1 MNYIQR
7 AVEKDIKSSMFK
19 GKAIIVFGARQV
31 GKTTMIEN
39 ILKKELKK
47 NEVLCLNGDDTDIRQ
62 LFREYNEVKLRN
74 LISGR
79 KILFIDEAQ
88 RIPDVGLIIKIFVD
102 RIKEIQ
108 VIVSGSSALELS
120 SGIQEPLTGRKYEFY
135 LYPFSFDE
143 LSNKKGILHEKRY
156 LETRLIYGSY
166 PEIVNDFDNAEKHIK
181 LLAGSYLYKD
191 LFILE
196 EIKKPICFENLL
208 KALALQI
215 GSEVN
220 YSELARMI
228 GINKNTVERYI
239 DLLEKA
245 FIIFSLKALSRNVR
259 NEIKKGQKI
268 YFYDCGI
275 RNAIIGNFSV
285 LDSRSDKGVLWENYI
300 ISERIKFRREN
311 IKSYFWRTVQQQE
324 IDYIEVED
332 DIFNAYEI
340 KWNPN
345 KKYKLSKTFSGK
357 YINNNFDVINKN
369 NYDDFLNSQS
379 LFQE

>member
-1 MNYIQR
+1 M
-7 AVEKDIKSSMFK
+7 
-19 GKAIIVFGARQV
+19 
-31 GKTTMIEN
+31 
-39 ILKKELKK
+39 
-47 NEVLCLNGDDTDIRQ
+47 
-62 LFREYNEVKLRN
+62 
-74 LISGR
+74 
-79 KILFIDEAQ
+79 EA
-88 RIPDVGLIIKIFVD
+88 
-102 RIKEIQ
+102 
-108 VIVSGSSALELS
+108 
-120 SGIQEPLTGRKYEFY
+120 
-135 LYPFSFDE
+135 
-143 LSNKKGILHEKRY
+143 
-156 LETRLIYGSY
+156 RLIYGSY
-166 PEIVNDFDNAEKHIK
+166 PEIVKDFDNAEKHIK

-196 EIKKPICFENLL
+196 EIKKPVCFENLL

-245 FIIFSLKALSRNVR
+245 FIIFSLKALSGNVR

-275 RNAIIGNFSV
+275 RNAIIGNFSS
-285 LDSRSDKGVLWENYI
+285 LDSRNDKGVLLENYI
-300 ISERIKFRREN
+300 ISERIKVKKEN

-324 IDYIEVED
+324 IDYIEVEN

-345 KKYKLSKTFSGK
+345 KKYKLSKTFSEK
-357 YINNNFDVINKN
+357 YIKNNFKVINKN
-369 NYDDFLNSQS
+369 NYDD
-379 LFQE
+379 LFSRSI

>member
-1 MNYIQR
+1 MNYISR
-7 AVEKDIKSSMFK
+7 TVEKEIKSSMFK
-19 GKAIIVFGARQV
+19 GKAVIVFGARQA

-39 ILKKELKK
+39 ILKKQLKE
-47 NEVLCLNGDDTDIRQ
+47 NEVLYLNGDDTDVRQ

-74 LISGR
+74 LIGGR

-88 RIPDVGLIIKIFVD
+88 RIPDIGLIIKIFVD

-108 VIVSGSSALELS
+108 VVASGSSALELS

-143 LSNKKGILHEKRY
+143 LSNKKGILEEKRN
-156 LETRLIYGSY
+156 LETRLVYGSY
-166 PEIVNDFDNAEKHIK
+166 PEIVNDFDNGEKHLK
-181 LLAGSYLYKD
+181 LIAGSYLYKD

-196 EIKKPICFENLL
+196 EIKKPVHFENLL

-245 FIIFSLKALSRNVR
+245 FVIFSLKALSRNVR
-259 NEIKKGQKI
+259 TEIKKGQKI

-275 RNAIIGNFSV
+275 RNAIIGNFSA
-285 LDSRSDKGVLWENYI
+285 LDCRSDKGALWENYI
-300 ISERIKFRREN
+300 ISERIKVKKEN
-311 IKSYFWRTVQQQE
+311 KKSYFWRTVQQQE
-324 IDYIEVED
+324 IDYIEAEND
-332 DIFNAYEI
+332 LFNAYEI

-345 KKYKLSKTFSGK
+345 KKYKLSKTFSEK
-357 YINNNFDVINKN
+357 YIKNNFTVINKN
-369 NYDDFLNSQS
+369 NYDD
-379 LFQE
+379 LFSRSI

>member
-1 MNYIQR
+1 MNYIER
-7 AVEKDIKSSMFK
+7 TIEKDIKSSMFK
-19 GKAIIVFGARQV
+19 GKAIIVFGARQA

-39 ILKKELKK
+39 ILKNELKENK
-47 NEVLCLNGDDTDIRQ
+47 VLYLNGDDTDVRQ
-62 LFREYNEVKLRN
+62 LFREYNAVKLKR
-74 LISGR
+74 LTSG
-79 KILFIDEAQ
+79 KEILFIDEAQ
-88 RIPDVGLIIKIFVD
+88 RIPDIGLIIKIFTD
-102 RIKEIQ
+102 RIKDVQ
-108 VIVSGSSALELS
+108 VIASGSSALELS

-135 LYPFSFDE
+135 LYPFSFIE
-143 LSNKKGILHEKRY
+143 LANKKGILEEKRN

-166 PEIVNDFDNAEKHIK
+166 PEIVNDFDNGEKHLK
-181 LLAGSYLYKD
+181 LIAGSYLYKD

-196 EIKKPICFENLL
+196 EIKKPVHFENLL

-259 NEIKKGQKI
+259 TEIKKGQKI

-275 RNAIIGNFSV
+275 RNAIIGNFSS
-285 LDSRSDKGVLWENYI
+285 LDSRNDKGILWENYI
-300 ISERIKFRREN
+300 ISERIKLKKEN
-311 IKSYFWRTVQQQE
+311 INSYFWRTVQQQE
-324 IDYIEVED
+324 IDYIEAEND
-332 DIFNAYEI
+332 LFNAYEI

-345 KKYKLSKTFSGK
+345 KKYKLSKTFSEK
-357 YINNNFDVINKN
+357 YIKNNFKIINKN
-369 NYDDFLNSQS
+369 NYDNFLSS
-379 LFQE
+379 

>member
-1 MNYIQR
+1 MNYISR
-7 AVEKDIKSSMFK
+7 TVEKEIKSSMFK

-39 ILKKELKK
+39 ILKKQLKE
-47 NEVLCLNGDDTDIRQ
+47 NEVLYLNGDDTDVRQ

-74 LISGR
+74 LIGGR

-88 RIPDVGLIIKIFVD
+88 RIPDIGLIIKIFVD

-108 VIVSGSSALELS
+108 VVASGSSALELS

-143 LSNKKGILHEKRY
+143 LSNKKGILEEKRN
-156 LETRLIYGSY
+156 LETRLVYGSY
-166 PEIVNDFDNAEKHIK
+166 PEIVNDFDNGEKHLK
-181 LLAGSYLYKD
+181 LIAGSYLYKD

-196 EIKKPICFENLL
+196 EIKKPVHFENLL

-245 FIIFSLKALSRNVR
+245 FVIFSLKALSRNVR
-259 NEIKKGQKI
+259 TEIKKGQKI

-275 RNAIIGNFSV
+275 RNAIIGNFSA
-285 LDSRSDKGVLWENYI
+285 LDCRSDKGALWENYI
-300 ISERIKFRREN
+300 ISERIKVKKEN

-324 IDYIEVED
+324 IDYIEAEND
-332 DIFNAYEI
+332 LFNAYEI

-345 KKYKLSKTFSGK
+345 KKYKLSKTFSEK
-357 YINNNFDVINKN
+357 YIKNNFTVINKN
-369 NYDDFLNSQS
+369 NYDD
-379 LFQE
+379 LFSRSI